1 MDEIYQSYSAEYD
14 ELVSSEDYKKNLS
27 QYLRSAFEWTNQ
39 RAIEAGTGTGR
50 VTEIYIPL
58 VKSAACLDRSEHM
71 LQAAR
76 QRLGQY
82 QNKISFSIAENTS
95 LPVLPQK
102 YDAFIEGWSFGH
114 SVVAAEDSIEKV
126 CRLLLE
132 NACKNL
138 YEHAN
143 IIIIETMGTN
153 TEGPHPPLSRLGEF
167 YSHLETQYGF
177 SRKTLE
183 TDYRF
188 ESVDEAARIMGFFF
202 GAEMHDLIKSKG
214 QAIIPEWTG
223 IWTRKMNSL
232 KQTLTA
238 HNK

>member
-1 MDEIYQSYSAEYD
+1 MEEIYQRHSAEYN
-14 ELVSSEDYKKNLS
+14 ELVSSEDYKKNLP

-39 RAIEAGTGTGR
+39 RVIEAGTGTGR
-50 VTEIYIPL
+50 VTEMYIPL
-58 VKSAACLDRSEHM
+58 VKCAACLDRSEHM

-76 QRLGQY
+76 QRLEKY
-82 QNKISFSIAENTS
+82 QTKISFSIAENTT
-95 LPVLPQK
+95 LPALPQK
-102 YDAFIEGWSFGH
+102 CDIFIEGWSFGH
-114 SVVAAEDSIEKV
+114 SVVAAKDSIENV

-138 YEHAN
+138 HEHAS
-143 IIIIETMGTN
+143 IIIIETLGTN
-153 TEGPHPPLSRLGEF
+153 TVGPSPPLSRLGEF

-177 SRKTLE
+177 SRATLE

-223 IWTRKMNSL
+223 IWTRKVNSL
-232 KQTLTA
+232 KQVLDA
-238 HNK
+238 QDE